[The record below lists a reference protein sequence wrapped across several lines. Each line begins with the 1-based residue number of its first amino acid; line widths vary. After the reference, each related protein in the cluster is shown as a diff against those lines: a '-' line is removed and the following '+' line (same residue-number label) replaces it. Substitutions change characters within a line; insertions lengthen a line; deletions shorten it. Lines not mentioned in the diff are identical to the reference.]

1 MNICLLHSNQ
11 YVRYIYIIKQHSI
24 SVQRK
29 FEIEL
34 EYRVGLI
41 SEKYKSKLNQ
51 NINIRNMK
59 KTILTIAVLLGVS
72 AANLT
77 IAADKNKENNASIEL
92 VSNSELK
99 FKLTLDSVKERS
111 SLVIKDFNGDIVYST
126 ILPKSENY
134 SKIFDLSNLADGNYS
149 FIVNNGGETSAK
161 PFVIATE
168 TKRLVTAVV
177 K

>member
-1 MNICLLHSNQ
+1 
-11 YVRYIYIIKQHSI
+11 
-24 SVQRK
+24 
-29 FEIEL
+29 
-34 EYRVGLI
+34 
-41 SEKYKSKLNQ
+41 
-51 NINIRNMK
+51 MK

-99 FKLTLDSVKERS
+99 FKLTLDTVKERS

-126 ILPKSENY
+126 ALPKSENY